1 MLKKDKLHLI
11 LRAKRG
17 SQILKY
23 NTGGLTGNPY
33 MTSDGL
39 VTPVNGTT
47 TSTGE
52 LELPVNY
59 RDGVDTRSSFK
70 RFMDK
75 NKDNFKQA
83 GQIAGQVGMDVA
95 NGLINQGRA
104 N

>member
-39 VTPVNGTT
+39 ATP
-47 TSTGE
+47 TGE
-52 LELPVNY
+52 LELPDNY
-59 RDGVDTRSSFK
+59 RDGVDMRSSFRK
-70 RFMDK
+70 FWDK
-75 NKDNFKQA
+75 NKGNFKQA
-83 GQIAGQVGMDVA
+83 G
-95 NGLINQGRA
+95 
-104 N
+104 